1 VSRIPSRTQDAD
13 GKTENRDYWF
23 EMLAVFLLGIATI
36 GSAWCGYQAS
46 AWSGEESRQAR
57 AATDYRVEASRLFAL
72 GTQKVA
78 YDASIASQYATAFQ
92 SGNTALKKLIRDS
105 LARKEFQP
113 VIDQWEAK
121 AAAGQTSF
129 GNLLD
134 NKQYMD
140 TQFNPYLAAEAKAE
154 AATARSA
161 AAADTGDDYI
171 LTTLLMA
178 SALFFAGV
186 ASSFGSRSARILLI
200 AGAMVVLALAAARLV
215 DLPVA

>member
-1 VSRIPSRTQDAD
+1 
-13 GKTENRDYWF
+13 
-23 EMLAVFLLGIATI
+23 M
-36 GSAWCGYQAS
+36 
-46 AWSGEESRQAR
+46 
-57 AATDYRVEASRLFAL
+57 
-72 GTQKVA
+72 
-78 YDASIASQYATAFQ
+78 
-92 SGNTALKKLIRDS
+92 
-105 LARKEFQP
+105 
-113 VIDQWEAK
+113 IDQWEAK

-186 ASSFGSRSARILLI
+186 ASSFGSRSARIVLI